1 MIMTATLAITAKCTV
16 RPHRHGN
23 HLRMPVGFRANVQ
36 YKVVG
41 GTYPNGT
48 QDLHFLV
55 VDDAGTVKTMLA
67 SDVSLI
73 PS

>member
-1 MIMTATLAITAKCTV
+1 
-16 RPHRHGN
+16 
-23 HLRMPVGFRANVQ
+23 MPVGFRANVQ

>member
-1 MIMTATLAITAKCTV
+1 
-16 RPHRHGN
+16 
-23 HLRMPVGFRANVQ
+23 MPMGFRKGVQ

-55 VDDAGTVKTMLA
+55 VDDAGTTKTLLA